1 MFDHKETVRRFYEAI
16 WNNADKEMIP
26 ELLDE
31 NIAFRGSLGLMQYG
45 HTGFAGYMD
54 MIRQAL
60 GEYRCEIKEMVAEGD
75 KVYARMLYS
84 GIHRGEFFG
93 FAPTGAKLKW
103 DGIAAFTFTNGK
115 ISELWVMGDVQGIL
129 KQLARHVQD

>member
-1 MFDHKETVRRFYEAI
+1 MA
-16 WNNADKEMIP
+16 
-26 ELLDE
+26 
-31 NIAFRGSLGLMQYG
+31 
-45 HTGFAGYMD
+45 
-54 MIRQAL
+54 
-60 GEYRCEIKEMVAEGD
+60 AEGD